1 MMLYYLTDKLWSLLV
16 CTVGPQ
22 VVGSTLEGLAEAAI
36 ATVSVTSNQT
46 QSLFICLTNKISA
59 YY

>member
-22 VVGSTLEGLAEAAI
+22 VVANTLEGLAEAAK

-46 QSLFICLTNKISA
+46 QSLFIC
-59 YY
+59 